1 VQNVSTHTVRDK
13 QDHEKMR
20 TFTILFLLIFLW
32 SCSNTDSSS
41 KDNSQSTIIDTTS
54 GHNEAMN
61 VLNEKT
67 NYIGFVN
74 SFYFSKGNE
83 VYIDLYFI
91 KDETD
96 ANEYTRITKLADS
109 VIYTDDENTRYKFP
123 SSISNKYFDLRG
135 LSKLN
140 IYDTKNNFVCNAS
153 FVRVEYLDQNISPS
167 FIAVYKTEKKLG
179 SDIFYC
185 VSNFNE
191 KLESLNYSIINDTL
205 LTKKILDKLNV
216 ARPYYGL
223 ENNGTHVQH
232 QTSDTTLS
240 IVNSDTCSFI
250 VLSTN
255 SEFEVLYKSSE
266 PENILNA
273 IIIPMTENKL
283 PYILTR
289 IAMPESDMMWDELL
303 YFDGTTYKT
312 TNRQRRK

>member
-1 VQNVSTHTVRDK
+1 
-13 QDHEKMR
+13 
-20 TFTILFLLIFLW
+20 
-32 SCSNTDSSS
+32 
-41 KDNSQSTIIDTTS
+41 
-54 GHNEAMN
+54 MN

-91 KDETD
+91 KDEID
-96 ANEYTRITKLADS
+96 GNEYNRITKLADS
-109 VIYTDDENTRYKFP
+109 VVYTDDENSRYRFP
-123 SSISNKYFDLRG
+123 ASLSNKYFDLRG

-140 IYDTKNNFVCNAS
+140 IYDAKNNFVCKAS

-167 FIAVYKTEKKLG
+167 FIAVYKTDKKLG

-191 KLESLNYSIINDTL
+191 KLENSNYSITQDSL
-205 LTKKILDKLNV
+205 LTKKILAKLNV
-216 ARPYYGL
+216 ARPYYER
-223 ENNGTHVQH
+223 ENNGTHIKY

-240 IVNSDTCSFI
+240 IVNSDTSSFV
-250 VLSTN
+250 VLTTN
-255 SEFEVLYKSSE
+255 SEFKVLYKSSE
-266 PENILNA
+266 SENILNT
-273 IIIPMTENKL
+273 IIIPITENKL

-289 IAMPESDMMWDELL
+289 NVMPESDIMWDDLL

-312 TNRQRRK
+312 TNRQRKK

>member
-1 VQNVSTHTVRDK
+1 
-13 QDHEKMR
+13 
-20 TFTILFLLIFLW
+20 
-32 SCSNTDSSS
+32 
-41 KDNSQSTIIDTTS
+41 
-54 GHNEAMN
+54 MN

-91 KDETD
+91 KDEID
-96 ANEYTRITKLADS
+96 GKEYNRITKLADS
-109 VIYTDDENTRYKFP
+109 LIYKDDENSRHRFP
-123 SSISNKYFDLRG
+123 ALLSHKYFDLRG

-140 IYDTKNNFVCNAS
+140 IYDAKNNFVCNAS

-167 FIAVYKTEKKLG
+167 FIAAYKTDKNLG

-191 KLESLNYSIINDTL
+191 TLENLNYSITKDSL
-205 LTKKILDKLNV
+205 LTKKILAKLNV

-223 ENNGTHVQH
+223 ENNGTHIQY
-232 QTSDTTLS
+232 QTSDTILS
-240 IVNSDTCSFI
+240 IVNSDTYSFF

-255 SEFEVLYKSSE
+255 SDFKVLYKSSE
-266 PENILNA
+266 PENIINVIA
-273 IIIPMTENKL
+273 VPMTENKL

-289 IAMPESDMMWDELL
+289 KAMPESDMIWDELL

-312 TNRQRRK
+312 TNRQRKK